1 MENILKQLTK
11 SVLTPLGITAAAS
24 PTNVAIQNK
33 IFGSGMTTSIIS
45 CENMNDFMKI
55 IKYLEESGLLIKGV
69 RETIKNEAK
78 EQKGEFLCILLDT
91 LVPSLLQN
99 LLIVKVMKVKIPG
112 ERAMRAAEGTIGAG
126 EGKVKAGQ
134 KF

>member
-24 PTNVAIQNK
+24 PTNVATQNK
-33 IFGSGMTTSIIS
+33 IFGSGMTIIS

-69 RETIKNEAK
+69 RETIKNESK
-78 EQKGEFLCILLDT
+78 EQKGEFPCILLDT

-99 LLIVKVMKVKIPG
+99 LLIFKVMKVKILG
-112 ERAMRAAEGTIGAG
+112 GRAMRAGEGTIGVG
-126 EGKVKAGQ
+126 EGKIKAGQ

>member
-1 MENILKQLTK
+1 MENILKKLTK
-11 SVLTPLGITAAAS
+11 SVLTRLGITPAAS
-24 PTNVAIQNK
+24 PTNVATQNK
-33 IFGSGMTTSIIS
+33 IFGSVMTTLIIS

-69 RETIKNEAK
+69 RETIKNESK
-78 EQKGEFLCILLDT
+78 EQKGEFPCILLDT

-99 LLIVKVMKVKIPG
+99 LLIFKVMKVKILG
-112 ERAMRAAEGTIGAG
+112 GRAMRAGEGTIGVG
-126 EGKVKAGQ
+126 EGKIKAGQ

>member
-24 PTNVAIQNK
+24 PTNVATQNK
-33 IFGSGMTTSIIS
+33 IFGSGMTIIS

-69 RETIKNEAK
+69 RETIKNEPK
-78 EQKGEFLCILLDT
+78 EPKGEFLCILLDT

-99 LLIVKVMKVKIPG
+99 LLIINVMKVKIPG
-112 ERAMRAAEGTIGAG
+112 GRAMRAGEGTIGVD
-126 EGKVKAGQ
+126 EGKIKAGQ